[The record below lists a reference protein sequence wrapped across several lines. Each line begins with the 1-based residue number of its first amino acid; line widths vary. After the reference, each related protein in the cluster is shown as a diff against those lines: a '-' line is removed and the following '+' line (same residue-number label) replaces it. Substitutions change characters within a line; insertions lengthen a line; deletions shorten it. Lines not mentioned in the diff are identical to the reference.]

1 MKLEM
6 KDHAPSSF
14 YCLNDFYKYI
24 KEIIEHDRNEILLDS
39 FYLQINAVLFLN
51 KSDHIMIDGNIKR
64 KCLAIVFQ
72 KYVFECIIFA
82 LSKFYFQELKCKQSN
97 T

>member
-1 MKLEM
+1 MLRVHFIALMFFISRLK
-6 KDHAPSSF
+6 K
-14 YCLNDFYKYI
+14 
-24 KEIIEHDRNEILLDS
+24 IIEHDRNEILLDS

-72 KYVFECIIFA
+72 KYIFECIIFA
-82 LSKFYFQELKCKQSN
+82 LSKFYCQELKCKQSN